1 MAAVNK
7 AIILG
12 NLGRDPEVRYTP
24 DGKAVTSFSVATT
37 EKWRDKDGNS
47 QERTEWHRIVAFDRL
62 AEVCGEYLSKGSSVY
77 VEGQLQTRS
86 WEDREGNKR
95 YTTEIVGRTVQFL
108 SSRGE
113 SGRSGG
119 RTSQKEPPE
128 DDFVYEQGTEGG
140 LTDDDVPF

>member
-24 DGKAVTSFSVATT
+24 DGKAVTNFSVATT
-37 EKWRDKDGNS
+37 EKWKGRDG
-47 QERTEWHRIVAFDRL
+47 ETTEHTEWHRVVAFDRL

-77 VEGQLQTRS
+77 VEGTLRTRS
-86 WEDREGNKR
+86 WEDKEGNKR

-108 SSRGE
+108 STKGE
-113 SGRSGG
+113 GGRQGG
-119 RTSQKEPPE
+119 RTSQQPPE
-128 DDFVYEQGTEGG
+128 DDYNYEENSDD